1 MSTEQNKSVV
11 QRAFD
16 SMSEGRD
23 QFLAEHDE
31 IYGENLVGHF
41 SGMPPVDRDM
51 HRQFGLATYSSFPDL
66 KRPVEDLIA
75 EDDKVVA
82 RWSSVGTHSGDF
94 MGTPPTGKTVRTT
107 GITIFRLAD
116 GKIVEEWSESDML
129 GMLQQVGALPMA
141 QPA

>member
-107 GITIFRLAD
+107 GITIFRLED

-129 GMLQQVGALPMA
+129 GMLQQVGALPMPE
-141 QPA
+141 PA

>member
-1 MSTEQNKSVV
+1 MSSDQNKQVV

-16 SMSEGRD
+16 SMSKGRD

-66 KRPVEDLIA
+66 RRPVEDLVA
-75 EDDKVVA
+75 EGDKVVA
-82 RWSSVGTHSGDF
+82 RWSSVGTHGGDF
-94 MGTPPTGKTVRTT
+94 MGIPPTGKTVTTT
-107 GITIFRLAD
+107 GITIFRLD
-116 GKIVEEWSESDML
+116 GGKIVEEWSESDMI
-129 GMLQQVGALPMA
+129 GMLQQVGAIPMP

>member
-1 MSTEQNKSVV
+1 MSSDQNKQVV

-16 SMSEGRD
+16 SMSKGRD

-51 HRQFGLATYSSFPDL
+51 HRQVGLATYSSFPDL
-66 KRPVEDLIA
+66 RRPVEDLVA
-75 EDDKVVA
+75 EGDKVVA
-82 RWSSVGTHSGDF
+82 RWSSVGTHGGDF
-94 MGTPPTGKTVRTT
+94 MGIPPTGKTVTTT
-107 GITIFRLAD
+107 GITIFRLD
-116 GKIVEEWSESDML
+116 GGKIVEEWSESDMI
-129 GMLQQVGALPMA
+129 GMLQQVGAIPMP

>member
-1 MSTEQNKSVV
+1 MSTEQNKSIVR
-11 QRAFD
+11 RAFD
-16 SMSEGRD
+16 SMSEGQD

-66 KRPVEDLIA
+66 KRPVEDLVA
-75 EDDKVVA
+75 EGDKVVA

-94 MGTPPTGKTVRTT
+94 MGTPPSGKTVRTT

-116 GKIVEEWSESDML
+116 GK
-129 GMLQQVGALPMA
+129 
-141 QPA
+141 

>member
-1 MSTEQNKSVV
+1 MSTEQNKSIVR
-11 QRAFD
+11 RAFD
-16 SMSEGRD
+16 SMSEGQD

-66 KRPVEDLIA
+66 KRPVEDLVA
-75 EDDKVVA
+75 EGDKVVA

-94 MGTPPTGKTVRTT
+94 MGTPPSGKTVRTT

-129 GMLQQVGALPMA
+129 GMLQQVGALPMPE
-141 QPA
+141 PA

>member
-1 MSTEQNKSVV
+1 MSSEQNKQVV

-16 SMSEGRD
+16 SMSEGPD

-31 IYGENLVGHF
+31 IYAENLVGHF

-66 KRPVEDLIA
+66 KRPVEDLVA

-94 MGTPPTGKTVRTT
+94 MGTPPSGKTVRTT
-107 GITIFRLAD
+107 GITIFRLED

-129 GMLQQVGALPMA
+129 GMLQQVGALPSA